1 MLRLC
6 FACGHLTVSSQVS
19 TIASGRCRS
28 LLSTTDHH
36 LDSTLP
42 SESLAINMANFGAD
56 NFGNNA
62 IFGKNFK
69 SSWDNIVKSVVDEDS
84 KLYLVADFDHTLTT
98 FGSKQCHDII
108 AMHDEYP
115 KEFHKEYNDVCK
127 MTFDA
132 DQFHTWWRI
141 AHDLIVDRSGLTE
154 EMFQRG
160 VSSAGIQLRSGT
172 PAMFDLETIFPT
184 YRHD

>member
-1 MLRLC
+1 M
-6 FACGHLTVSSQVS
+6 
-19 TIASGRCRS
+19 ASFEA
-28 LLSTTDHH
+28 H
-36 LDSTLP
+36 
-42 SESLAINMANFGAD
+42 NFGK
-56 NFGNNA
+56 NA
-62 IFGKNFK
+62 VFGKNFK
-69 SSWDNIVKSVVDEDS
+69 SSWDNIIKSVVDGDS

-115 KEFHKEYNDVCK
+115 KEFHKEYDDVCK
-127 MTFDA
+127 MTFAA

-160 VSSAGIQLRSGT
+160 VNSAGIQLRSGSSC
-172 PAMFDLETIFPT
+172 DI
-184 YRHD
+184 

>member
-1 MLRLC
+1 MYRIC
-6 FACGHLTVSSQVS
+6 FACSNLAVSSLVS
-19 TIASGRCRS
+19 ANVNGRCRS
-28 LLSTTDHH
+28 LFHTINQH

-42 SESLAINMANFGAD
+42 CESLVNMANFGAD
-56 NFGNNA
+56 KFGKHA
-62 IFGKNFK
+62 VFGKNFK
-69 SSWDNIVKSVVDEDS
+69 KSWNNIVQAVVEDDS

-115 KEFHKEYNDVCK
+115 KEFHKEYDDVCK
-127 MTFDA
+127 MTFAA

-154 EMFQRG
+154 EMFLRG
-160 VSSAGIQLRSGT
+160 VNSSGIQLRSGSSC
-172 PAMFDLETIFPT
+172 TI
-184 YRHD
+184 

>member
-1 MLRLC
+1 MFRFC
-6 FACGHLTVSSQVS
+6 FACGHLAISSQ
-19 TIASGRCRS
+19 ASSVAYGRCRP
-28 LLSTTDHH
+28 LFSTINHH

-42 SESLAINMANFGAD
+42 SESIATNMASFEAKLLHNFGK
-56 NFGNNA
+56 NA

-69 SSWDNIVKSVVDEDS
+69 SSWDNIVKSVVDGDS

-115 KEFHKEYNDVCK
+115 KEFHKEYDDVCK

-160 VSSAGIQLRSGT
+160 VSSAGIQLRSGSSC
-172 PAMFDLETIFPT
+172 DI
-184 YRHD
+184 